1 MTHIAINLIIAPEFS
16 KMKFLKKNPTTIDIK
31 VAIIEFPE
39 IKHFLIKIAISLN
52 NVVSSK
58 LFVSIISF
66 FPQKII
72 YKLKLIKKRED
83 NTLVTIMPQISHF
96 DMMYIN
102 RDKNIAL
109 DINDI

>member
-39 IKHFLIKIAISLN
+39 IKHFLIKLAISLN

-58 LFVSIISF
+58 LFASIFSF

-72 YKLKLIKKRED
+72 YKLKLIKKRAD
-83 NTLVTIMPQISHF
+83 NTLVTMIPHISQLEII
-96 DMMYIN
+96 YIKKVKN
-102 RDKNIAL
+102 TAFEIRDI
-109 DINDI
+109 